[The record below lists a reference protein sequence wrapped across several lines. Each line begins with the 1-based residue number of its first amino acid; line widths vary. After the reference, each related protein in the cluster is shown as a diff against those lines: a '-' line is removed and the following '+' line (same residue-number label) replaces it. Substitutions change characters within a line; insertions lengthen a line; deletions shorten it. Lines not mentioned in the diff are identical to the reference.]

1 LGKDFEEAFVET
13 QQSTAGFLITR
24 LAAVHFQ
31 EVTSCRQCLAD
42 AREAG
47 ARHVFGKRECGDM
60 MQMRCILTSLA
71 EFAL

>member
-1 LGKDFEEAFVET
+1 MGKDLEKALVET
-13 QQSTAGFLITR
+13 QQSAAVLLITL

-31 EVTSCRQCLAD
+31 KVTSCRQCLAD
-42 AREAG
+42 DGEAG

-60 MQMRCILTSLA
+60 MQMRCILTSLV

>member
-1 LGKDFEEAFVET
+1 MGKDFEKALVEA
-13 QQSTAGFLITR
+13 QQSTAGFLITA

-42 AREAG
+42 AGEAG
-47 ARHVFGKRECGDM
+47 ARHVFGKRECGDR
-60 MQMRCILTSLA
+60 MQMRCILTSLV